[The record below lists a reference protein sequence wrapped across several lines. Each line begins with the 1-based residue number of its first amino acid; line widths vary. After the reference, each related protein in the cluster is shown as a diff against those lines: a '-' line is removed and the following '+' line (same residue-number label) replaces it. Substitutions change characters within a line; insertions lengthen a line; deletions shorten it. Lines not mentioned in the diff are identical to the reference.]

1 ITRPSAGYVVI
12 RGTAGSGKTTVAL
25 HRIAYLA
32 FDERAIDSPET
43 LVVVFSPALRDY
55 VSHVLPALHVSRVQV
70 RTFHEWASEQC
81 RRLRA
86 SQLRSGS
93 LPGRAGRPLR
103 YRHVA
108 IDEVQDFSPLEV
120 RVLLGCLDERRS
132 ITLAGDTQQHLL
144 EEGGFT
150 SWAAFLA
157 ELGLA
162 GA

>member
-1 ITRPSAGYVVI
+1 FTHADLVR
-12 RGTAGSGKTTVAL
+12 VAMWCRDRL
-25 HRIAYLA
+25 
-32 FDERAIDSPET
+32 DEVARHLEGDRQADAMLDVEDD
-43 LVVVFSPALRDY
+43 ALLLY
-55 VSHVLPALHVSRVQV
+55 A
-70 RTFHEWASEQC
+70 W
-81 RRLRA
+81 
-86 SQLRSGS
+86 QLRVGP
-93 LPGRAGRPLR
+93 LRKRTGVPLR

-162 GA
+162 GAEVSTLSVSYRCTQE